1 LSVVDSGNRLADAR
15 AIRQSAQ
22 QLATPAQIAAVL
34 DRLAAE
40 LTAAVGTANP
50 VLLAVM
56 HGGLFA
62 AAELMRR
69 IDFAYEFDYVQ
80 ISRYRDALHGGRLDW
95 IVRPSERLSGRTV
108 VIIDD
113 ILDRG
118 DTLTALQAALTE
130 CAVAEQYSLVLLA
143 KRIGRD
149 GAGRPR
155 ADFVGLSV
163 ADRYVFGCGMDY
175 KGYWRG
181 LPGLYVVAES

>member
-1 LSVVDSGNRLADAR
+1 VSAVHGDTRLADAR
-15 AIRQSAQ
+15 AIRQRAQ
-22 QLATPAQIAAVL
+22 RLATPAQISATL
-34 DRLAAE
+34 DRLAAQ
-40 LTAAVGTANP
+40 LTAAVGSANP

-56 HGGLFA
+56 HGGMFA

-69 IDFAYEFDYVQ
+69 LDFAYEFDYVQ
-80 ISRYRDALHGGRLDW
+80 LSRYRDALHGGRLDW

-118 DTLTALQAALTE
+118 DTLTALQAALAE
-130 CAVAEQYSLVLLA
+130 RAVARQYSLVLIDKQIA
-143 KRIGRD
+143 DNRG
-149 GAGRPR
+149 GRPR
-155 ADFVGLSV
+155 ADFVGMPV

-181 LPGLYVVAES
+181 LPALYAVADS